1 MRRRPVVSFTVVLLV
16 LAVVFGVAVSP
27 ASASISP
34 SSFSLVLTFYGASSS
49 SCGTG
54 GNIGFSTSVT
64 FGGGISHTQVATV
77 TDGKGT
83 VLYSQSGPDFADG
96 TYGSYGGFA
105 YGTAPWINPIT
116 ATVVYDGV
124 TYTGKADNPCLP
136 PSGGPYLA
144 APVPSGFVLRTIT
157 CDVAVYSSAGGTPV
171 GDNKVTAGQTWFV
184 STTPVQ
190 AADGQSWTEIFVAGL
205 IDGFVPTSCVQ

>member
-1 MRRRPVVSFTVVLLV
+1 MLRRGLTIAGLVLLAV
-16 LAVVFGVAVSP
+16 LLTNFSVAQAGSF
-27 ASASISP
+27 AGTINITCTGFN
-34 SSFSLVLTFYGASSS
+34 SSDIVTLDRDNTGA
-49 SCGTG
+49 
-54 GNIGFSTSVT
+54 GNELYRYE
-64 FGGGISHTQVATV
+64 V
-77 TDGKGT
+77 TDGAGT
-83 VLYSQSGPDFADG
+83 LIFTFQSQLPL
-96 TYGSYGGFA
+96 GGYTMGGAA
-105 YGTAPWINPIT
+105 YTTAPQYNPIT
-116 ATVVYDGV
+116 VTMISLAGNGLPQQTITQQSGTCSGLPTAGV
-124 TYTGKADNPCLP
+124 
-136 PSGGPYLA
+136 YLA